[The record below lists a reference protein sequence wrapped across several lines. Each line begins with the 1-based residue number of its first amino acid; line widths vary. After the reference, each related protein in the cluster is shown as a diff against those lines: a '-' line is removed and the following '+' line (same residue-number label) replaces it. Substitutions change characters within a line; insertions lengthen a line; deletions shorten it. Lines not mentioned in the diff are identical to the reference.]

1 MKVGDLVKLYMHAGY
16 YHILKMFR
24 NEFGGLR
31 CEILCLNTGETYL
44 CVRPSHLKVL
54 N

>member
-1 MKVGDLVKLYMHAGY
+1 MKAGDIVKLYMHAGC

-31 CEILCLNTGETYL
+31 CEILCLSTGNVSVHRT
-44 CVRPSHLKVL
+44 SHLKVL

>member
-1 MKVGDLVKLYMHAGY
+1 MKAGDLVKLYMHAGC

-31 CEILCLNTGETYL
+31 CKILCLSTGT
-44 CVRPSHLKVL
+44 VSVHRPSHLKVL